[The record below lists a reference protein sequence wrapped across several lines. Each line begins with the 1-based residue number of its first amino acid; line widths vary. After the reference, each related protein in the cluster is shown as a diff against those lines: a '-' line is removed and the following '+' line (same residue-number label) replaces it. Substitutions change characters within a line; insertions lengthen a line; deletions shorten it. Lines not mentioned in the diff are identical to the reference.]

1 MKQKAFF
8 WREVLL
14 VDVHLM
20 LGLIAMSIQMR
31 VSMRILLRCAEHLH
45 KAFGDRV
52 LIDDLSFNLPRN
64 GIVGVIGPNGV
75 GKSTLFKMIVGK
87 EGFCWSDPLKP
98 NALT

>member
-31 VSMRILLRCAEHLH
+31 VSMRTLLRCAEHL
-45 KAFGDRV
+45 
-52 LIDDLSFNLPRN
+52 
-64 GIVGVIGPNGV
+64 
-75 GKSTLFKMIVGK
+75 
-87 EGFCWSDPLKP
+87 
-98 NALT
+98 